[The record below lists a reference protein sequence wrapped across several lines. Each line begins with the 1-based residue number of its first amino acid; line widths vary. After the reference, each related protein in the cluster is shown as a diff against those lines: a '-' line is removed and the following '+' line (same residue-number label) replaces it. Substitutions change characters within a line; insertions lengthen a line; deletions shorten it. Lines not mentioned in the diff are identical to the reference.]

1 MFFKAKLWSLS
12 TWHWQ
17 SHGKMAVYQAFCYG
31 EATHNFEIQE
41 CSDLGVLE

>member
-17 SHGKMAVYQAFCYG
+17 SQGKCTRPFCYG
-31 EATHNFEIQE
+31 EATHNFEIQD
-41 CSDLGVLE
+41 CRDLGVLE